1 MTFCCPLVGADP
13 LCLPPRLCLPAC
25 LQDGDTIRIDAE
37 TRSMDILNISGA
49 ELESRR
55 AAWVA
60 PPLKATRGT
69 LYKYIKCVAPASVG
83 CVTDL

>member
-1 MTFCCPLVGADP
+1 
-13 LCLPPRLCLPAC
+13 LPVP
-25 LQDGDTIRIDAE
+25 QDGDVIRIDAE
-37 TRSMDILNISGA
+37 TRSMDILNIDEA
-49 ELESRR
+49 ELQSRR
-55 AAWVA
+55 AAWKA